1 MSEEGVDHAPCQE
14 EVARLTATLAQVTR
28 ERDEARSEAEKERK
42 SKDFHICYGE
52 QIIHKLE
59 SRLATLEGAVRDTL
73 DTLHLHAI
81 PELQG
86 AYRLV
91 NDGEVEQLE
100 RRLSAL
106 LPPPQE
112 RG

>member
-28 ERDEARSEAEKERK
+28 ERDEARSEAEKQRK

-59 SRLATLEGAVRDTL
+59 SRLATLEGAVKR
-73 DTLHLHAI
+73 I
-81 PELQG
+81 G
-86 AYRLV
+86 S
-91 NDGEVEQLE
+91 EQHCQHCE
-100 RRLSAL
+100 AAECSHRIAASAL
-106 LPPPQE
+106 LPPAQE